1 MNLCMFAFKTE
12 EILQILDFLKKIKLA
27 CLEKGNFKFRLTSEN
42 EILYI
47 LEIF

>member
-1 MNLCMFAFKTE
+1 MFAFKTE
-12 EILQILDFLKKIKLA
+12 EILQILDFLKKIEFQIKLA